1 MAGSAV
7 DATAATPSAATEEAP
22 ITFDEAVPKFV
33 EYLASYRSYS
43 PSTVGA
49 YRRDLHLLREFL
61 NGGSGHLPRP
71 GEITRQQVIQFGV
84 SLSGMAPLSV
94 RRKLACLS
102 SFFGFLQDMGDVQGN
117 PARRLPLPKVEQLV
131 PVTLSQEEAQQLVGA
146 ADRPWTRCLV
156 ILLLTTGMRRSE
168 AVAITL
174 EDIDLDNGQLLVH
187 GKGSKERTVPLTQEA
202 IGAIQHYLKHRKK
215 TNCQRLFVSQTGES
229 IQGRIV
235 NRILTRVVKKAG
247 LEDRGITPHTLRHT
261 FATHLIRNGTDIRT
275 VQELLGHSDIQTTAR
290 YLHSDTRIKQIAVG
304 KLAGL
309 LGVPPE
315 AAETLRPEGQA

>member
-1 MAGSAV
+1 
-7 DATAATPSAATEEAP
+7 
-22 ITFDEAVPKFV
+22 
-33 EYLASYRSYS
+33 
-43 PSTVGA
+43 
-49 YRRDLHLLREFL
+49 
-61 NGGSGHLPRP
+61 
-71 GEITRQQVIQFGV
+71 
-84 SLSGMAPLSV
+84 MAPLSV

-102 SFFGFLQDMGDVQGN
+102 SFFGFLQDMGYVQGN

-131 PVTLSQEEAQQLVGA
+131 PVTLSQEEAQQLVA
-146 ADRPWTRCLV
+146 AAERPWTKCLV

-202 IGAIQHYLKHRKK
+202 IGAIRHYLKHRKK

-247 LEDRGITPHTLRHT
+247 LEGRGITPHTLRHT

-290 YLHSDTRIKQIAVG
+290 YLHSDTRTKQLAVD
-304 KLAGL
+304 KLDGL
-309 LGVPPE
+309 LGAERPDAPPASSATE
-315 AAETLRPEGQA
+315 VSVSLHNADT